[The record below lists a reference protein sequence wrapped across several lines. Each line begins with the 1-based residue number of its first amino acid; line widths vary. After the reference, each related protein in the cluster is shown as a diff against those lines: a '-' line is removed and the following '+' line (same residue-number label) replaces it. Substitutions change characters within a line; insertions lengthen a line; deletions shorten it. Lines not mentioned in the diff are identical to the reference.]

1 MVVLLTGEVVP
12 SMGPEPFYG
21 LFGSWLGS
29 ALINGGFGRGPIFI
43 LGLGFSGGCDTS
55 LTGVGIRVSFTRG
68 GWGSAMVVTPSRAG
82 SGLGYLSPVEGRVL
96 RWL

>member
-29 ALINGGFGRGPIFI
+29 ALINGGLGRGPIFI
-43 LGLGFSGGCDTS
+43 LGLGFSSGCGTFPI
-55 LTGVGIRVSFTRG
+55 GVGLRVSFTRG
-68 GWGSAMVVTPSRAG
+68 G
-82 SGLGYLSPVEGRVL
+82 
-96 RWL
+96 

>member
-29 ALINGGFGRGPIFI
+29 ALINGGLGRGPIFI

-55 LTGVGIRVSFTRG
+55 LTGVAGVGIRVSFTR
-68 GWGSAMVVTPSRAG
+68 
-82 SGLGYLSPVEGRVL
+82 
-96 RWL
+96 